1 MEEGG
6 EARERKRER
15 ERWKG
20 SIGSKVERR
29 GRESGGKNQ

>member
-15 ERWKG
+15 WKS